1 MQEEISKVGKQ
12 AVEEMKSVQEHLK
25 RFDSKWRE
33 ERKRLQDQIRTLQNQ
48 IRTFDKQRA
57 DDRKTLQEELRQK
70 ATAVRDQLRN
80 LGR

>member
-1 MQEEISKVGKQ
+1 MPEQISKAGKQ
-12 AVEEMKSVQEHLK
+12 AVEEMKSVQAHLK
-25 RFDSKWRE
+25 RLDSKWRE

-57 DDRKTLQEELRQK
+57 DDRKTLQDELRQK
-70 ATAVRDQLRN
+70 ATTVRDQLRN